1 MKISVALAAYKGE
14 QYIAEQIQSILNELG
29 ENDELIISD
38 DYPEGKTFGVIKEFI
53 AEDKRI
59 RYIEGPRKGVIKNF
73 ENALNACTGDV
84 IFLSDQDDIWLPGK
98 VEAVMNEIKNG
109 ADLVLH
115 DASVTDAK
123 LNITE
128 PSYFAIHG
136 SNNSFLKNIIK
147 NSFVGCCMAFT
158 KEVMNESLPFPK
170 KLPMHDWWIALLAI
184 KKHRK
189 VVLLDKP
196 FILWRRHGDNV
207 TGGKTSAF
215 QKIIWR
221 IRIILSLAFP
231 TCAFGKEK

>member
-73 ENALNACTGDV
+73 ENALDACTGDV
-84 IFLSDQDDIWLPGK
+84 IFLSDQDDVWLPGK
-98 VEAVMNEIKNG
+98 VEAIMNEIENG

-136 SNNSFLKNIIK
+136 SNNSFVKNIIK

-158 KEVMNESLPFPK
+158 KEVMNESLPFPR

-184 KKHRK
+184 KKRRK

-207 TGGKTSAF
+207 TGGKTSSY

-221 IRIILSLAFP
+221 VRIILSLAFP
-231 TCAFGKEK
+231 ICAFGKEK